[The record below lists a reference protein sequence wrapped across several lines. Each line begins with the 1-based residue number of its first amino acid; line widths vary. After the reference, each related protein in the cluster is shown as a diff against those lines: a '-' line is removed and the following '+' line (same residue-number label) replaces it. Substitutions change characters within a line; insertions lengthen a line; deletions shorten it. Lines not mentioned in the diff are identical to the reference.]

1 MALQLDQSRALR
13 TRAELVLLIEA
24 VHDAAPS
31 ESETDALEWK
41 RELDLTNGADP
52 RFQLSK
58 HLLGFGNRSS
68 ATAAR
73 SFEGCAYLLL
83 GVEPQVLVG
92 CAVWDPAAID
102 GWVSRYVS
110 PGMPR
115 WSVHYVPVKEAEVLV
130 FTVEAPR
137 AGDPICTLQHT
148 YERFKA
154 GRIFVRRGGTTGEA
168 NPAEV
173 RALESRLRSAVPEVE
188 LEVSLV
194 GDPGLVPVVF
204 SEEAREAWVQH
215 EFERYRRA
223 QEANQPQPR
232 SPLAIPSIALGD
244 RRSNS
249 EYIAEVNPYLECA
262 GLRWRA
268 LAERSAIQRGLGR
281 LHLELRNPTRGNW
294 ERVQLELHPPAG
306 VEAYFD
312 DGEPFEVLDAPQPP
326 EEYGNAT
333 ILDLSRVTPIPKVDN
348 FEHHSVER
356 QRSELTVRFAPE
368 HLRPGAAVRLDPVH
382 LLIEGYRG
390 EGEALLEVGWR
401 ATSTSAT
408 GWAEGA
414 LHVPLAQQPV
424 DIRPQLGGTDED

>member
-41 RELDLTNGADP
+41 RELDLPNGADP

-83 GVEPQVLVG
+83 GVGPQVLVG

-173 RALESRLRSAVPEVE
+173 RALESRLRSAAPEVE

-194 GDPGLVPVVF
+194 GDPGLVPVVL
-204 SEEAREAWVQH
+204 SEEAQEAWVQH
-215 EFERYRRA
+215 ELERYKRA

-232 SPLAIPSIALGD
+232 HPLAIIPSIDLGD
-244 RRSNS
+244 HRSNS
-249 EYIAEVNPYLECA
+249 EYVAEVNPYLERA
-262 GLRWRA
+262 SVRWRA
-268 LAERSAIQRGLGR
+268 LAQRSAIQRGLGR
-281 LHLELRNPTRGNW
+281 LQLELRNPTRGNW
-294 ERVQLELHPPAG
+294 ERVQLELHLPAG
-306 VEAYFD
+306 VEVYFD
-312 DGEPFEVLDAPQPP
+312 DEEPFEVLDAPQPP
-326 EEYGNAT
+326 KEYGNAT
-333 ILDLSRVTPIPKVDN
+333 ILDLPSVTAEIPRVDL
-348 FEHHSVER
+348 FERPSVER

-382 LLIEGYRG
+382 LLIEGSLPRPS
-390 EGEALLEVGWR
+390 LEIGWR

-414 LHVPLAQQPV
+414 LHVPLAEQPV
-424 DIRPQLGGTDED
+424 DIRPQLGGPDED